1 MAPAR
6 GACALVPEQ
15 RPAAPRSGRDGPQP
29 PIRAAMMDDFV
40 TFTVIGIVLGSTYA
54 IAASGLVLTYATSN
68 VFNMAHGAVG
78 MVMTFLYWELYVNQ
92 GWPLWLAIPTVL
104 LVVAPLFGL
113 LMERIVM
120 RRLTT
125 ADVTTSL
132 GVTVGLLVALIGI
145 AQQKW
150 PPAGRNVNQWFV
162 GHSVNIG
169 LVRVTAQQF
178 ITMGV
183 AVAVAL
189 ALYILLNR
197 TRIGTAMRAVVDN
210 RELLALHGARPN
222 LLSGLA
228 WALGSSL
235 AALAGILLAP
245 SLQFDYTLLTF
256 LVVNAYAAAMVGRLK
271 SLPKTFAGAIALGLL
286 INYGQWAYISLP
298 TSWIDD
304 SEGLIY
310 GIKNSLPT
318 IFLLVVMLLLPQ
330 EKLRVGRILGTKLPR
345 IPSWRKTLLWSAIL
359 VAGAFVLTQS
369 MGDANNSR
377 FGQAMCLPLIMLSLM
392 LLVGYGGDVSLCQLS
407 FVGVGALVAARGFQ
421 IPGIGIGFHPQVSVL
436 SLITAFFLTATVGA
450 LVALPALRLRGL
462 YIGLGTL
469 AIAAAMDRTLFET
482 KLVGFGNNGSTLDVG
497 RPDYLDSERSFAMA
511 VVVAF
516 VVMGWLLLSI
526 RRGKYGRIL
535 LATRDSQA
543 ACATLGFSTTMTRI
557 AVFAVSAGLAGVA
570 GVLFAGMRHTVGT
583 LDFFFFQNL
592 PLLLFATVFGVTSIT
607 GVLVGGFVYG
617 CLTSGFLIS
626 NDSTVK
632 NVAYIIL
639 FIGIRMLV
647 NNPNGLVGL
656 LFERSR
662 LVLSW
667 RSRKGVPTEAGPPG
681 AEREPETYLAPA
693 GLSLEAPV
701 GSA

>member
-1 MAPAR
+1 
-6 GACALVPEQ
+6 V
-15 RPAAPRSGRDGPQP
+15 S
-29 PIRAAMMDDFV
+29 DFL

-68 VFNMAHGAVG
+68 VFNFAHGAVG
-78 MVMTFLYWELYVNQ
+78 MVMTFLYWELYVHQ
-92 GWPLWLAIPTVL
+92 GWPLWLSIVTVL
-104 LVVAPLFGL
+104 LVVAPTFGL
-113 LMERIVM
+113 VMERLVM

-132 GVTVGLLVALIGI
+132 VVTVGLLVALIGF
-145 AQQKW
+145 AEQQW
-150 PPAGRNVNQWFV
+150 PPAGRTVDQWFV
-162 GHSVNIG
+162 GHAVSFG

-183 AVAVAL
+183 ALAVAL
-189 ALYILLNR
+189 GLYVLLNR

-245 SLQFDYTLLTF
+245 SLSFDYTILTF

-271 SLPKTFAGAIALGLL
+271 SLPKTFAGAIVLGLL

-298 TSWIDD
+298 SGLVTD
-304 SEGLIY
+304 SKGLIY

-330 EKLRVGRILGTKLPR
+330 EKLRVGRIAGTKLPR
-345 IPSWRKTLLWSAIL
+345 IPSWRATAIWSVLL
-359 VAGAFVLTQS
+359 VVGAFLLTS
-369 MGDANNSR
+369 NMGDANNSR
-377 FGQAMCLPLIMLSLM
+377 FGQTMCLPLIMLSLV

-407 FVGVGALVAARGFQ
+407 FVGVGALVAARGFS
-421 IPGIGIGFHPQVSVL
+421 IPGTGIGFHGQVSLL
-436 SLITAFFLTATVGA
+436 SLVTAFLLTATVGV

-469 AIAAAMDRTLFET
+469 AIASAMDHTVFES
-482 KLVGFGNNGSTLDVG
+482 KLVGFGAQGSTANVG
-497 RPDYLDSERSFAMA
+497 RPSFLQTERSFAMA

-516 VVMGWLLLSI
+516 VVLGWVVLSI

-557 AVFAVSAGLAGVA
+557 AVFAASAGLAGVA
-570 GVLFAGMRHTVGT
+570 GVMFAGMRHTVGT

-592 PLLLFATVFGVTSIT
+592 PLLLFAVVFGVTSIT
-607 GVLVGGFVYG
+607 GVLAGGFAYG
-617 CLTSGFLIS
+617 CVTTGFLIS
-626 NDSTVK
+626 TSPTLLNI
-632 NVAYIIL
+632 AYIVL
-639 FIGIRMLV
+639 FVGIRLLV
-647 NNPNGLVGL
+647 GNPNGLVGL
-656 LFERSR
+656 AFDQSRRLRFPQRRSR
-662 LVLSW
+662 LAT
-667 RSRKGVPTEAGPPG
+667 PAGPAG
-681 AEREPETYLAPA
+681 PA
-693 GLSLEAPV
+693 SGGELFTSPPARTLEAPV

>member
-1 MAPAR
+1 MT
-6 GACALVPEQ
+6 
-15 RPAAPRSGRDGPQP
+15 
-29 PIRAAMMDDFV
+29 DFL

-78 MVMTFLYWELYVNQ
+78 MVMTFLYWELYVHQ
-92 GWPLWLAIPTVL
+92 HWPLWLALPVVL
-104 LVVAPLFGL
+104 LIAAPLFGL
-113 LMERIVM
+113 VMERLVM

-132 GVTVGLLVALIGI
+132 GVTVGLLVALIGF
-145 AQQKW
+145 AEYRW
-150 PPAGRNVNQWFV
+150 PPGGRTVDQWFI
-162 GHSVNIG
+162 GHSVSFG
-169 LVRVTAQQF
+169 VVRVTAQQF

-189 ALYILLNR
+189 LLYVLLNR

-245 SLQFDYTLLTF
+245 TLSFDYTILTF

-271 SLPKTFAGAIALGLL
+271 SLPKTFAGAIVLGLL

-298 TSWIDD
+298 NDFVNS

-318 IFLLVVMLLLPQ
+318 IFLLGVMLLLPQ
-330 EKLRVGRILGTKLPR
+330 EKLRVGRIAGTKLPR
-345 IPSWRKTLLWSAIL
+345 IPSWRLTFAVSAVFVVGTLLMTSAF
-359 VAGAFVLTQS
+359 GN
-369 MGDANNSR
+369 ANNAR
-377 FGQAMCLPLIMLSLM
+377 FGQAMCLPLVMLSLV

-407 FVGVGALVAARGFQ
+407 FVGIGALVAARGFS
-421 IPGIGIGFHPQVSVL
+421 IPYTGLGFHPQVSVL
-436 SLITAFFLTATVGA
+436 SLATAFLLTAVVGA
-450 LVALPALRLRGL
+450 IVALPALRLRGL

-469 AIAAAMDRTLFET
+469 AIAAAMDHTVFET
-482 KLVGFGNNGSTLDVG
+482 KLVGFGNQGSTLDIG
-497 RPDYLDSERSFAMA
+497 RPSWLQSEQSFAMA
-511 VVVAF
+511 VVVTF
-516 VVMGWLLLSI
+516 VVMGWIVLSI

-543 ACATLGFSTTMTRI
+543 ACATLGFSTTLTRI
-557 AVFAVSAGLAGVA
+557 AVFAFSAGLAGVA
-570 GVLFAGMRHTVGT
+570 GVMFAGMRHTVGT
-583 LDFFFFQNL
+583 LDFYFFKSL
-592 PLLLFATVFGVTSIT
+592 PLLLFATVFGVTSIS
-607 GVLVGGFVYG
+607 GVLVGGLIYG
-617 CLTSGFLIS
+617 LIGYAS
-626 NDSTVK
+626 PTGQNIASIV
-632 NVAYIIL
+632 L
-639 FIGIRMLV
+639 FIGIRLLV

-656 LFERSR
+656 LFEHSR
-662 LVLSW
+662 RLLGF
-667 RSRKGVPTEAGPPG
+667 RDRGLPREAGPPG
-681 AEREPETYLAPA
+681 SALEPDDPYLAA
-693 GLSLEAPV
+693 AAMSQEAPV
-701 GSA
+701 GAA

>member
-1 MAPAR
+1 V
-6 GACALVPEQ
+6 L
-15 RPAAPRSGRDGPQP
+15 S
-29 PIRAAMMDDFV
+29 DFL

-78 MVMTFLYWELYVNQ
+78 MVMTFLYWELYVHR
-92 GWPLWLAIPTVL
+92 GWPLWLALPAVL
-104 LVVAPLFGL
+104 LVAAPLFGL
-113 LMERIVM
+113 AMERLVM

-132 GVTVGLLVALIGI
+132 VVTVGLLVALIGF
-145 AQQKW
+145 AEQQW
-150 PPAGRNVNQWFV
+150 PPAGRTVDQYFV
-162 GHSVNIG
+162 GHSVSFG
-169 LVRVTAQQF
+169 LVRVTAQQLM
-178 ITMGV
+178 TMGV
-183 AVAVAL
+183 ALAVAVG
-189 ALYILLNR
+189 LYVLLNR

-245 SLQFDYTLLTF
+245 SLSFDYTILTF

-271 SLPKTFAGAIALGLL
+271 SLPKTFAGAIVLGLL

-298 TSWIDD
+298 RDLVD
-304 SEGLIY
+304 RSEGLVY

-318 IFLLVVMLLLPQ
+318 LFLLGFMLLLPQ
-330 EKLRVGRILGTKLPR
+330 EKLRVGRIAGTKLPR
-345 IPSWRKTLLWSAIL
+345 LPSWRATLVWSGLLL
-359 VAGAFVLTQS
+359 VAAFALTGR

-377 FGQAMCLPLIMLSLM
+377 FGQAMCLSLIMLSLV

-407 FVGVGALVAARGFQ
+407 FVGVGALVAARGFS
-421 IPGIGIGFHPQVSVL
+421 IPFTGLGFHPQVSVL
-436 SLITAFFLTATVGA
+436 SIATAFLLTATVGA

-469 AIAAAMDRTLFET
+469 AIAAAMDRMVFET
-482 KLVGFGNNGSTLDVG
+482 KLVGFGNQGSTLDVG
-497 RPDYLDSERSFAMA
+497 RPGFLDSERSFALA

-516 VVMGWLLLSI
+516 VVMSMVVLSI

-543 ACATLGFSTTMTRI
+543 ACATLGFSTTLTRI
-557 AVFAVSAGLAGVA
+557 SVFAFSAGLAGVA
-570 GVLFAGMRHTVGT
+570 GVFFAGMRHTVGT
-583 LDFFFFQNL
+583 LDFYFFKSL

-607 GVLVGGFVYG
+607 GVLLGGLTFGLIGYASSSVSNIAAIVLFV
-617 CLTSGFLIS
+617 
-626 NDSTVK
+626 
-632 NVAYIIL
+632 
-639 FIGIRMLV
+639 GIRLLV
-647 NNPNGLVGL
+647 GNPNGLVGL

-662 LVLSW
+662 GLLRW
-667 RSRKGVPTEAGPPG
+667 RTRGAHPTEAEPPDG
-681 AEREPETYLAPA
+681 EPYRTTAPL
-693 GLSLEAPV
+693 GLEAPV
-701 GSA
+701 GAA

>member
-1 MAPAR
+1 
-6 GACALVPEQ
+6 V
-15 RPAAPRSGRDGPQP
+15 S
-29 PIRAAMMDDFV
+29 DFL

-92 GWPLWLAIPTVL
+92 GWPLWLALPTIL
-104 LVVAPLFGL
+104 LVVAPAFGL
-113 LMERIVM
+113 LMERLVM

-132 GVTVGLLVALIGI
+132 VVTVGLLVALIGF
-145 AQQKW
+145 AEQQW
-150 PPAGRNVNQWFV
+150 PPAGRSVDQWFV
-162 GHSVNIG
+162 GHSVSFG

-178 ITMGV
+178 ITM
-183 AVAVAL
+183 AVAL
-189 ALYILLNR
+189 AVALGLYALLNR

-245 SLQFDYTLLTF
+245 TLSFDYTILTF

-271 SLPKTFAGAIALGLL
+271 SLPKTFAGAMVLGLL

-298 TSWIDD
+298 TSLVTD
-304 SEGLIY
+304 SKGLVY

-330 EKLRVGRILGTKLPR
+330 EKLRVGRIAGTKLPR
-345 IPSWRKTLLWSAIL
+345 IPSWRMTLLWSAALL
-359 VAGAFVLTQS
+359 VGTYLLTS
-369 MGDANNSR
+369 NMGDANNSR
-377 FGQAMCLPLIMLSLM
+377 FGQAMCLPLIMLSLV

-407 FVGVGALVAARGFQ
+407 FVGVGALVAARGFT
-421 IPGIGIGFHPQVSVL
+421 IPFTGLGFHPQVSLL
-436 SLITAFFLTATVGA
+436 SIVTAFLLTATVGA

-469 AIAAAMDRTLFET
+469 AIAAAMDHTVFET
-482 KLVGFGNNGSTLDVG
+482 KLVGFGAQGSTLTAD
-497 RPDYLDSERSFAMA
+497 RPGFLQTERAFAMA

-516 VVMGWLLLSI
+516 VVMGWVVLSI

-570 GVLFAGMRHTVGT
+570 GVFFAGMRHTVGT
-583 LDFFFFQNL
+583 LDFYFFKSL

-607 GVLVGGFVYG
+607 GVLIGGLTYGLIGYASPAVSNMASIVLFV
-617 CLTSGFLIS
+617 
-626 NDSTVK
+626 
-632 NVAYIIL
+632 
-639 FIGIRMLV
+639 GIRLLV
-647 NNPNGLVGL
+647 GNPNGLVGL
-656 LFERSR
+656 LFEQSRRLLFWQHRSG
-662 LVLSW
+662 L
-667 RSRKGVPTEAGPPG
+667 PTQAGPPG
-681 AEREPETYLAPA
+681 AAREPDLYPA
-693 GLSLEAPV
+693 GAGRSLEAPV